1 MLQPRAL
8 ILRVGMFRKLIERTV
23 GQLFSQWICLGKF
36 LIGHKK
42 NLWFLIDHKKLNFFI
57 DHWVDFFFLLVI
69 LMLKLENKFHFCT
82 WQHFYV

>member
-42 NLWFLIDHKKLNFFI
+42 NLWFLIDHKKLI
-57 DHWVDFFFLLVI
+57 FLLTI
-69 LMLKLENKFHFCT
+69 GLIFFSY
-82 WQHFYV
+82 WSS